1 MSGLTGEVLQNVLR
15 RATATLQQRAD
26 ELDEFDAKTGDG
38 DMGATLASISLALT
52 DQIEAFP
59 DDLGDCFAK
68 VVAVIGATSGSS
80 LSAVAMMGFHRLAL
94 ETRGQSSIAWS
105 ELGGLL
111 AKAVASMQQRSGTR
125 AGDKTVIDSLA
136 EIAAAISRES
146 DPATIAALADDAAG
160 RSLETFKEKPSRI
173 GRARLAQESGVG
185 EYDAGMRAVAVVT
198 QAIRSSSSGPPSEAH
213 RS

>member
-1 MSGLTGEVLQNVLR
+1 MPGLTGAVLQNVLR
-15 RATATLQQRAD
+15 RATSALQQRAD

-38 DMGATLASISLALT
+38 DMGATLASISLALA
-52 DQIEAFP
+52 DQIEEFP

-80 LSAVAMMGFHRLAL
+80 LSAVAMMGFHRMAL
-94 ETRGQSSIAWS
+94 ETRGRDAVAWT
-105 ELGGLL
+105 ELGGLMV
-111 AKAVASMQQRSGTR
+111 KAVASMQQRSGTC

-136 EIAAAISRES
+136 EIAAAISGKS
-146 DPATIAALADDAAG
+146 DPAVIAALADDAAE
-160 RSLETFKEKPSRI
+160 RSLEAFKARPSRI

-198 QAIRSSSSGPPSEAH
+198 QAIRSPSSGTP
-213 RS
+213 